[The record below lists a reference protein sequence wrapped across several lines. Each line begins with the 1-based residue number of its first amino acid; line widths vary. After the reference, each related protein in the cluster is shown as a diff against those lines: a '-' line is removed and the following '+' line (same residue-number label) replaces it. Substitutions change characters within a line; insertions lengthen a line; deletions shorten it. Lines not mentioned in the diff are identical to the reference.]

1 MLSNNLKGAKM
12 VEEDIRTDNAVE
24 ERFLSPP
31 LHTKTLLQIIL
42 TSRGQLLY
50 KDMNFIELF
59 IFLWAWF
66 FCNWTLFM
74 GLMLI
79 FMTSKFE
86 QYFVCWWLSLLMP
99 FFILVMGFIKEPNIS
114 SLIVSIIFCDNIY
127 NQLLFSIYCNYAN

>member
-99 FFILVMGFIKEPNIS
+99 FFFFGDGIHKRAKHFVLNCIHNFLRLARGHLP
-114 SLIVSIIFCDNIY
+114 
-127 NQLLFSIYCNYAN
+127 